1 MTEKKMR
8 QKCYLCNKNFADTR
22 DHVPPECLFP
32 DPKPS
37 NLITLP
43 CCLQCNRSYSK
54 DEEYFRDNFSMISK
68 RSPAVKQLWGKTRR
82 SYLRRP
88 LKLRNIK
95 SRLVDL
101 NLKTQGGIYLGKAT
115 GLKFDESKTNRVI
128 EKIIKGLFF
137 HHKKKILPSSVR
149 FHIFFNP
156 TDILEAYFKLR
167 IFGKR
172 WNDVFCYAFLFAQD
186 NTYSGFWW
194 LEFYGSNLFLAALED
209 ITVPA

>member
-1 MTEKKMR
+1 MKKRR

-43 CCLQCNRSYSK
+43 CCSPCNRSYSK

-88 LKLRNIK
+88 LKLRDIK

-101 NLKTQGGIYLGKAT
+101 NLKTEGGIHLGRAT
-115 GLKFDESKTNRVI
+115 GLKFDESRTNRVI
-128 EKIIKGLFF
+128 EKIVKGLFF
-137 HHKKKILPSSVR
+137 RHTNKIIHSRVL

-156 TDILEAYFKLR
+156 ADILETYFR
-167 IFGKR
+167 RRMFDHRWEDIFY
-172 WNDVFCYAFLFAQD
+172 YAFLFAQD
-186 NTYSGFWW
+186 SMYSGFWW
-194 LEFYGSNLFLAALED
+194 LEFYKSNLFLAALEEG
-209 ITVPA
+209 